1 MCEQSPSDAGLIEA
15 HLSGSPTALMQ
26 LWMRYD
32 RLVYGTAH
40 GMLSHRE
47 TAEDIRQE
55 VFLKVYTNLSS
66 LQDTDRFAA
75 WVHRITRNTC
85 NTWLRRCRPATA
97 LDDIDEPADPSE
109 WVSVTFEHHEQR
121 TWLRKTIDRL
131 PMAYRTVVE
140 LYYFEDQRIAQIAEF
155 LDVKGSTIKS
165 RLHQARAMLKQ
176 TARLEGIVDGDD

>member
-1 MCEQSPSDAGLIEA
+1 MCEQSLSDAGLIKA

-55 VFLKVYTNLSS
+55 VFLKVYTNLPS

-85 NTWLRRCRPATA
+85 NTWLRRRRPATVFE
-97 LDDIDEPADPSE
+97 DIDEPAAAE
-109 WVSVTFEHHEQR
+109 WVSVTLEHRELR
-121 TWLRKTIDRL
+121 TWLRQTIDRL
-131 PMAYRTVVE
+131 PVAYRTVVE

-155 LDVKGSTIKS
+155 LDVKASTIKS
-165 RLHQARAMLKQ
+165 RLHQARVILKK